1 MEVVK
6 QRTEFDCVLAC
17 LCMAT
22 GKDYDT
28 LWTPEFC
35 DAVEAHRGTV
45 GGLHEQAVKLSG
57 LVAGE
62 DFETVY
68 CIGMRP
74 EAVMKFIWG
83 RHAMLQ
89 VPSLNH
95 EDKMHYVYWDGERIL
110 DPSNKQCYHFTA
122 PIIPYWVT
130 LLRTK
135 MVRQGDPQ

>member
-6 QRTEFDCVLAC
+6 QRSEFDCVLAC

-22 GKDYDT
+22 GKEYNE
-28 LWTPEFC
+28 LWTQEF
-35 DAVEAHRGTV
+35 AELVEAHRGTA
-45 GGLHEQAVKLSG
+45 GSLHEQAVKLSG

-62 DFETVY
+62 DFETIY
-68 CIGMRP
+68 CIGIRP
-74 EAVMKFIWG
+74 EAVLKLLWG

-95 EDKMHYVYWDGERIL
+95 EGKMHYIYWDGERIL
-110 DPSNKQCYHFTA
+110 DPSNKQTYQYAETV
-122 PIIPYWVT
+122 IPYWVT